1 MATTKGKESAQ
12 NILEHIFKGGLGAA
26 RVFDRATGGC
36 RLSDASEHFLTA
48 GVFRELSNLKGATHL
63 EVSVKDCCK
72 EAGAIRKGRS
82 SKRDRKNGRYDLV
95 HYWVDQTPRA
105 AIEVKNGIRH
115 ASRAVLTSDF
125 DRLTRSLAA
134 SKDSTFQF
142 AAFVFFATVDY
153 SNKDE
158 THGARRKRARDKLT
172 GLLNRID
179 EIAKE
184 FTDHA
189 SRKLL
194 RRTYSSR
201 VNYSPH
207 EDEGAWLIGMI
218 VFADGRAVSTFP
230 WQLFD

>member
-1 MATTKGKESAQ
+1 MATTKGKERAQ
-12 NILEHIFKGGLGAA
+12 NILEHIFRGGLGAA

-48 GVFRELSNLKGATHL
+48 GVFRELSKLKGATHL
-63 EVSVKDCCK
+63 EVSVKECCK

-95 HYWVDQTPRA
+95 HYWADQTPRA
-105 AIEVKNGIRH
+105 AIEVKNGIRN
-115 ASRAVLTSDF
+115 ANRAVLTSDF

-142 AAFVFFATVDY
+142 SAFVFFATVDY
-153 SNKDE
+153 SKKDN
-158 THGARRKRARDKLT
+158 THPARRKRAREKLT

-179 EIAKE
+179 KIAEE
-184 FTDHA
+184 FTDHT

-194 RRTYSSR
+194 RRVYSSP
-201 VNYSPH
+201 VNYSP
-207 EDEGAWLIGMI
+207 DENEGGWLIGMI
-218 VFADGRAVSTFP
+218 VFADGGAVSTFP
-230 WQLFD
+230 RQLFD

>member
-1 MATTKGKESAQ
+1 MAKTKGKEPSQ
-12 NILEHIFKGGLGAA
+12 NILEHIFKGGLNAA

-63 EVSVKDCCK
+63 EVSVKECCK
-72 EAGAIRKGRS
+72 EARAIRKGRS
-82 SKRDRKNGRYDLV
+82 TKRDRKNGRYDLV

-115 ASRAVLTSDF
+115 ANRAVLTSDF
-125 DRLTRSLAA
+125 HRLTRSLAA

-153 SNKDE
+153 SKKDE
-158 THGARRKRARDKLT
+158 VHRARKKRAREKLT
-172 GLLNRID
+172 DLLNRID

-184 FTDHA
+184 FTDHS

-194 RRTYSSR
+194 RRTYTSR
-201 VNYSPH
+201 VNYSSH
-207 EDEGAWLIGMI
+207 EDEGAWLIGLI

-230 WQLFD
+230 SQLFD